1 MIYIFLFRVHEIKQI
16 KYHGPKP
23 ATTTKKPYIV
33 TSMLFAR
40 NLPVLLIRQ
49 YDYSYYID
57 SSICVMKYA
66 VMYDY
71 FVSQLIC

>member
-1 MIYIFLFRVHEIKQI
+1 MIYIFLFRVHKIKQI

-23 ATTTKKPYIV
+23 ATTTNKPYIV

-57 SSICVMKYA
+57 
-66 VMYDY
+66 
-71 FVSQLIC
+71 